1 MTLRHLEI
9 FIEVRRMESITKAA
23 NNLNLAQPAVS
34 RAIREL
40 ESFYGTQLF
49 ERMNRKLYVS
59 PAGEQL
65 FLYANSIISQF
76 YEAKDVLTDHNYAT
90 KIRIGSN
97 ISCGQSLVPKLLKSF
112 GTAFPDIP
120 VYLKVSNSKEIEEAL
135 LLNELDFAFMD
146 TPKKTEY
153 FYSQKI
159 CEDQMLM
166 LGAADSPISSLTLD
180 QLSAIPLLVRESG
193 SGSRQMVDRLFA
205 QNGTPPVIAMES
217 SNVYSLKEM
226 CRAGFGILILTQCMA
241 DSWPDRSGLK
251 EIHLQG
257 QCLSRSYCFVY
268 HKSKYLT
275 KSMKHF
281 LHFAAKNVKGSCPRT
296 DKKTSAV

>member
-1 MTLRHLEI
+1 
-9 FIEVRRMESITKAA
+9 MESITKAA

-65 FLYANSIISQF
+65 FLYADSIISQF
-76 YEAKDVLTDHNYAT
+76 YEAKDVLTDQNHAT

-97 ISCGQSLVPKLLKSF
+97 VSCAQRLVPDLLKAF
-112 GTAFPDIP
+112 GAACPDIP

-159 CEDQMLM
+159 CEDPMLM
-166 LGAADSPISSLTLD
+166 LSAADGPISSSLTLD
-180 QLSAIPLLVRESG
+180 QLSKIPLLVREPG

-205 QNGTPPVIAMES
+205 QISMQPVIAMES

-241 DSWPDRSGLK
+241 GARLDREGLR
-251 EIHLQG
+251 EIHMPDQHI
-257 QCLSRSYCFVY
+257 SRSYCFVY

-281 LHFAAKNVKGSCPRT
+281 LHFVQKNNPDAHRT
-296 DKKTSAV
+296 